1 MIISVFPKNWVLGY
15 SWSTLLWYWCYYPH
29 GSRDALSPVCGTFY
43 KVMELVRKGSAI
55 NGPIPSSFYYDS
67 IQKFPNLVA
76 HSYSESFMLFLIPNA
91 YL

>member
-1 MIISVFPKNWVLGY
+1 
-15 SWSTLLWYWCYYPH
+15 
-29 GSRDALSPVCGTFY
+29 
-43 KVMELVRKGSAI
+43 MELVRKGSAI